1 VAGEFTIRPATIFD
15 MSGSMIPMRRLH
27 LFEIHE
33 QSWCPGFIRD
43 FLTEWLRVLWEFS
56 KAPEV
61 IAPKLADIAGRLDSP
76 LFVDLCSGSGGPWQS
91 LRSVLW
97 RNHGCSAQVTLTD
110 KFPTG
115 QAIAVSATDVPPEL
129 TGFRTLFNA
138 FHHFRP
144 EQARA
149 ILRDAHDKRQPI
161 AVFELTERIPAKVA
175 LCAIA
180 SFLSVFPALLLMKS
194 RPSWWLFTW
203 LLPIIPL
210 VVAWDSL
217 VSHLRSYTASEL
229 VDMTSGLESG
239 YTWEATRLTA
249 RGFDVTCL
257 IGCPPLAE
265 SKAASTRQETFSRP
279 PSRHAA

>member
-1 VAGEFTIRPATIFD
+1 
-15 MSGSMIPMRRLH
+15 MRRLH

-33 QSWCPGFIRD
+33 QSWCPGFLRD
-43 FLTEWLRVLWEFS
+43 SLTEWLRVLWEFS
-56 KAPEV
+56 GAPKV
-61 IAPKLADIAGRLDSP
+61 IAPKLAAVAGRLGSP
-76 LFVDLCSGSGGPWQS
+76 LFLDLCSGSAGPWQS

-97 RNHGCSAQVTLTD
+97 RNHRCSAHVTLTD

-115 QAIAVSATDVPPEL
+115 NALEVCATDVPPAL

-144 EQARA
+144 DQARA
-149 ILRDAHDKRQPI
+149 ILRDAHEKGQAI
-161 AVFELTERIPAKVA
+161 AVFEFTERIPSKVA

-180 SFLSVFPALLLMKS
+180 SFLSVFPALFLMKS

-217 VSHLRSYTASEL
+217 VSHLRSYTVSEL
-229 VDMTSGLESG
+229 MDLTSGLGSG
-239 YTWEATRLTA
+239 YTWEATKLTGS

-257 IGCPPLAE
+257 IGCPRLPESTAAE
-265 SKAASTRQETFSRP
+265 PVGKRALRSTPESQRSRTV
-279 PSRHAA
+279 HQ